1 MKQQTHLITLQRQA
15 GLLARNLTALQLLC
29 HSTTYAHRLDVLVAE
44 LHTIASRIDALEAIS
59 ATTQLNDPLEQTNR
73 YSISLLALLD
83 SCPNTLTPAELAPM
97 LSPVIRLLTAA
108 EHLSAEVVA

>member
-1 MKQQTHLITLQRQA
+1 MKQQAHLITLQRQA

-29 HSTTYAHRLDVLVAE
+29 HSTTYAYRLDVLVAE

-73 YSISLLALLD
+73 YSTALLVLLE
-83 SCPNTLTPAELAPM
+83 SCPNTMTPAELAPM
-97 LSPVIRLLTAA
+97 LSPVIRLLTQA
-108 EHLSAEVVA
+108 EHQNAEVVA

>member
-1 MKQQTHLITLQRQA
+1 MKQQANLITLQRQA

-29 HSTTYAHRLDVLVAE
+29 HSTTYAHRLDILVTE
-44 LHTIASRIDALEAIS
+44 LHTLASRIDALEAIS
-59 ATTQLNDPLEQTNR
+59 ATTLLNDPLEQTNR
-73 YSISLLALLD
+73 YSTALLVLLD

-97 LSPVIRLLTAA
+97 LSPVIRLLTEA

>member
-1 MKQQTHLITLQRQA
+1 MKQQAHLITLQRQA

-44 LHTIASRIDALEAIS
+44 LHTIASRIDVLEAIS

-73 YSISLLALLD
+73 YSTALLVLLE
-83 SCPNTLTPAELAPM
+83 SCPNTMTPAELASM

-108 EHLSAEVVA
+108 EHLSAEVIA

>member
-44 LHTIASRIDALEAIS
+44 LHTLASRIDALEAMS
-59 ATTQLNDPLEQTNR
+59 ATTPFNDQVERVNR
-73 YSISLLALLD
+73 YATALMALLA
-83 SCPNTLTPAELAPM
+83 SAPRTLTCAELAPL
-97 LSPVIRLLTAA
+97 LSPVIRLLT
-108 EHLSAEVVA
+108 EVERQTGGAQL

>member
-1 MKQQTHLITLQRQA
+1 MKQQAHLITLQRQA

-29 HSTTYAHRLDVLVAE
+29 HSITYAHRLDVLVTE
-44 LHTIASRIDALEAIS
+44 LHTLASRIDALEAIS
-59 ATTQLNDPLEQTNR
+59 ATTRLNDPLEQINR
-73 YSISLLALLD
+73 YSTSLLVLLD
-83 SCPNTLTPAELAPM
+83 SCPNTLTPADLAPM

>member
-1 MKQQTHLITLQRQA
+1 MKQQAHLITLQRQA

-73 YSISLLALLD
+73 YSTALLVLLE
-83 SCPNTLTPAELAPM
+83 SCPNTMTPAELASM

-108 EHLSAEVVA
+108 EHLSAEVIA

>member
-1 MKQQTHLITLQRQA
+1 MKQQAHLITLQRKA

-73 YSISLLALLD
+73 YSTALLVLLE
-83 SCPNTLTPAELAPM
+83 SCPNTMTPAELASM

-108 EHLSAEVVA
+108 EHLSAEVIA